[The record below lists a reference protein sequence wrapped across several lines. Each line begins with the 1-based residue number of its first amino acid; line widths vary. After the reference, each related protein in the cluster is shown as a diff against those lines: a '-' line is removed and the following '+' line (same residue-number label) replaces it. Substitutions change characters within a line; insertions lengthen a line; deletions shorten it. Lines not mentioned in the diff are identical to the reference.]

1 MASPTNPTQP
11 APTASSSSPRPQA
24 AAEDL
29 VAWETKILHNVA
41 LGVTPLALGAMFLP
55 PRRFDLRLVILGGV
69 ALWGTN
75 QLVYDYTGTSSVQ
88 KLGGRIGTLVPGA
101 ELPEKAQR
109 TQMLMKQE
117 RERRAAEAR
126 DQARLEAAGR
136 GLGLGAA
143 AAGQGQTGQSG
154 VNTEGEAKP
163 GSLEAIWMG
172 DAEED
177 WKERRARREQ
187 AALQEGGG
195 GIWGLIVDHI
205 SDVRSSG
212 KQKRAEVLA
221 AREEKDK
228 KEAEGTAEGEA
239 GNQEKK

>member
-1 MASPTNPTQP
+1 MSPPTNPT
-11 APTASSSSPRPQA
+11 APSAPPEDLA
-24 AAEDL
+24 AAENR
-29 VAWETKILHNVA
+29 ILHNVA
-41 LGVTPLALGAMFLP
+41 LGVTPLAMGAMFLP
-55 PRRFDLRLVILGGV
+55 PRRFDLRLIILGGV

-75 QLVYDYTGTSSVQ
+75 QLVYDYTGQSSVQ
-88 KLGGRIGTLVPGA
+88 KFGARMEGLVPGS

-109 TQMLMKQE
+109 TQMLMRQE
-117 RERRAAEAR
+117 RERRAAVARDEAR
-126 DQARLEAAGR
+126 LAAAGR
-136 GLGLGAA
+136 GVGAD
-143 AAGQGQTGQSG
+143 GQKGGSGGQ
-154 VNTEGEAKP
+154 EGGKDGAK

-177 WKERRARREQ
+177 WKERRAQREK

-221 AREEKDK
+221 AREE
-228 KEAEGTAEGEA
+228 
-239 GNQEKK
+239 QEKKQEVEAEKRK